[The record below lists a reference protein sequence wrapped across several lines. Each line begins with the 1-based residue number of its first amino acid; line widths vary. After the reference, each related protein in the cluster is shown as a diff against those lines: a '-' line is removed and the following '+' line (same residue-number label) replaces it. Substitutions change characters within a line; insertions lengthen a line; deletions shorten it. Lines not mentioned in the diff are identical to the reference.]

1 MLISSP
7 AIYGQ
12 WSERSRLQIVAS
24 ESSTIHRGFVASRKI
39 ESGAGVAEGKK
50 TAPNLKHD
58 SNKVFQDDTV
68 PVFSKGQFRTLFS
81 RVFRVKRIPGS
92 PPNPSTSNFSL
103 LLRRLVFAV
112 ACVFVYVLLDRTTV
126 YLQIWPSISAWY
138 PPVGLSV
145 ALIVGLGLGILP
157 ALVVAGYLAGVINY
171 HQSVTS
177 LPFLLINPLIPLIYG
192 SASLYLRRKL
202 TNNYRIRSIR
212 DVNNILGVTL
222 LASLAS
228 ATGGTA
234 ILVWSGE
241 IASSD
246 YTQAAFNWWIGD
258 AVALS
263 SITPFLLEFVIP
275 WSRRYLGCSGAEE
288 PALSAKNWAW
298 SRQEILESSGFIA
311 SLAFLI
317 YLAFGNSFARSA
329 HLFYLFF
336 LPLIWIAMRRGIRGV
351 VVALILVDSSL
362 AIMMRLAHQGMEDLA
377 VLQFLM
383 LILAL
388 TALILGAIIG
398 ERKKAEQTLA
408 DEEERIRLILESTA
422 EGIYGIDRDGF
433 CTFINPA
440 ALRILGFSSR
450 SQVLGQNFH
459 TLCHHSRADGTQ
471 FPVEDCG
478 IIQTFP
484 SGKGFHADDEVFWR
498 SDGSSFPVEYWSH
511 PLLRNGQAI
520 GSVVTFL
527 DISQRRSYERA
538 IRESEQ
544 KFRAVFEGAEFG
556 IAVSELKG
564 DRVTVNPAY
573 RHMLGCT
580 ADEMR
585 SLSIFDK
592 LTHPDDVESD
602 MNAFKRLAAG
612 ELDHLHLDKRYLLRD
627 GRLVWANVKLS
638 LVRDAAGTP
647 QYILGLAADITERKR
662 TEEELRASERHL
674 RAFIEY
680 APVAVAMFDREIRYL
695 AASRCWITDY
705 GFGHSDLTGICLY
718 DLIPN
723 LPEKW
728 RESHRRG
735 LAGEKQHLGEDV
747 WIRADGAEQWVSSS
761 VYPWS
766 DPQGNVGGII
776 ISAEDISQRK
786 LNEQLL
792 HDAKLAAET
801 ANAAK
806 STFLA
811 NMSHEIRTPLNGILG
826 MTELVLDTQLTEAQR
841 ENLSLVRFSADSLLS
856 IINDILDFSKIEAGK
871 LDIELIPFQFRGS
884 LRQILKTCAIR
895 AQQKGLQFSFNAPAD
910 VPDSLIGDPGRL
922 RQVLLNLIGNA
933 IKFTERGQ
941 ILVAVAA
948 AFPVKGRVLLH
959 FGVKD
964 TGIGITPETQEKIFA
979 AFSQADGSMARKYGG
994 TGLGLAICL
1003 RLVQMMGGQI
1013 WVESVPQKG
1022 SVFHFTLDLALAE
1035 ESAVPLSGKREP
1047 GEVALQTQPPLS
1059 TLDAFTGSGCRVL
1072 LVEDNAVNRTLAQ
1085 RLLQKRGFT
1094 VSIAVDGKQA
1104 IAAMQRAEFDL
1115 VLMDIQMPEM
1125 DGFEATTEI
1134 RKREKTTGART
1145 PIIALTAHALK
1156 EDRERCLSAGMDAY
1170 ITKPIRPAELF
1181 SVMQNVLESSAARD
1195 ASTPHTPV
1203 PSSR

>member
-1 MLISSP
+1 MLISSS

-12 WSERSRLQIVAS
+12 WSELSSPQIAAL
-24 ESSTIHRGFVASRKI
+24 ESSTFYRGFVARRKI
-39 ESGAGVAEGKK
+39 ESRAGVEEGKE
-50 TAPNLKHD
+50 TAPNMEHD
-58 SNKVFQDDTV
+58 SNKVFQHGAIGST
-68 PVFSKGQFRTLFS
+68 PPTLASFMSRHFPTFAIPKPPLSFS
-81 RVFRVKRIPGS
+81 RSVPIFY
-92 PPNPSTSNFSL
+92 
-103 LLRRLVFAV
+103 LRRLLFSVVFIII
-112 ACVFVYVLLDRTTV
+112 YGLLDRTTV

-145 ALIVGLGLGILP
+145 ALLVGLGP
-157 ALVVAGYLAGVINY
+157 AIIPVIVIAGYLAGYLNY
-171 HQSVTS
+171 HQNVSS
-177 LPFLLINPLIPLIYG
+177 LPFLLTNPLLPIIYG
-192 SASLYLRRKL
+192 TASLYLRRKL
-202 TNNYRIRSIR
+202 TGNYRIRSTS
-212 DVNNILGVTL
+212 DVTVILGVSL
-222 LASLAS
+222 LASLAA
-228 ATGGTA
+228 ATSGTA

-241 IASSD
+241 IPAVN
-246 YTQAAFNWWIGD
+246 YVQAAFNWWIGD

-263 SITPFLLEFVIP
+263 SLTPFLLEFVVP
-275 WSRRYLGCSGAEE
+275 WCRRYLGFAGAEE
-288 PALSAKNWAW
+288 SALAAKNWAW
-298 SRQEILESSGFIA
+298 TRAEILESFGFLA

-317 YLAFGNSFARSA
+317 YLAFGNTFARSA

-336 LPLIWIAMRRGIRGV
+336 LPVIWIAIRRGLRGV
-351 VVALILVDSSL
+351 VVALILLDSSL
-362 AIMMRLAHQGMEDLA
+362 AIMMRMTHQGMEDLA

-383 LILAL
+383 LILAF

-398 ERKKAEQTLA
+398 ERKKVEQRLA

-422 EGIYGIDRDGF
+422 EGIYGTDTHGV
-433 CTFINPA
+433 CTFVNQA

-450 SQVLGQNFH
+450 DQVLGLNAHLLF
-459 TLCHHSRADGTQ
+459 HHSHADGTS
-471 FPVEDCG
+471 FPMQECSIVN
-478 IIQTFP
+478 TFR
-484 SGKGFHADDEVFWR
+484 SGKGTHSDDEVFWR
-498 SDGSSFPVEYWSH
+498 RDGTSFPVEYWSH
-511 PLLRNGQAI
+511 PLLRGGQPI
-520 GSVVTFL
+520 GTVITFL

-580 ADEMR
+580 ADEMS

-602 MNAFKRLAAG
+602 MNSFKRLAGG

-638 LVRDAAGTP
+638 LVRDAAGIP

-662 TEEELRASERHL
+662 AEEELRASERQL
-674 RAFIEY
+674 RAFIED
-680 APVAVAMFDREIRYL
+680 APVCVAMFDREIRYL
-695 AASRCWITDY
+695 AASRRWITDY
-705 GFGHSDLTGICLY
+705 GFGHSDLTGLCLY

-728 RESHRRG
+728 RDSHRRS

-841 ENLSLVRFSADSLLS
+841 ENLSLVHFSADSLLS

-871 LDIELIPFQFRGS
+871 LDIELIPFQLRGS
-884 LRQILKTCAIR
+884 LQQILKTCAIR
-895 AQQKGLQFSFNAPAD
+895 AQHKGLQFSFNAPTD

-964 TGIGITPETQEKIFA
+964 TGIGIPTETQEKIFA
-979 AFSQADGSMARKYGG
+979 AFSQADGSMARRYGG
-994 TGLGLAICL
+994 TGLGLAICV
-1003 RLVQMMGGQI
+1003 RLVGMMGGRI

-1022 SVFHFTLDLALAE
+1022 SIFHFTLDLALAAKE
-1035 ESAVPLSGKREP
+1035 TIATGDQLGLQGAASQTSSPLAASPETFAGN
-1047 GEVALQTQPPLS
+1047 
-1059 TLDAFTGSGCRVL
+1059 GCRVL

-1085 RLLQKRGFT
+1085 HLLEKRGFE

-1104 IAAMQRAEFDL
+1104 IAATQNAEFDL
-1115 VLMDIQMPEM
+1115 ILMDIQMPEM
-1125 DGFEATTEI
+1125 DGFQATAEI
-1134 RKREKTTGART
+1134 RKCEKLTSRRT

-1170 ITKPIRPAELF
+1170 VTKPIRPAELF
-1181 SVMQNVLESSAARD
+1181 QVIQNLLQPYPAGD
-1195 ASTPHTPV
+1195 ASTLLTPV
-1203 PSSR
+1203 PSAR

>member
-1 MLISSP
+1 MGPSSTRRSVSQMLTYSS
-7 AIYGQ
+7 AIYGH
-12 WSERSRLQIVAS
+12 WSELSSPHLAAL
-24 ESSTIHRGFVASRKI
+24 ESSTTYRGFVARRKI
-39 ESGAGVAEGKK
+39 DSGAIVAEGKR
-50 TAPNLKHD
+50 TAPNLKHV
-58 SNKVFQDDTV
+58 SNKVFQDGAVSASSRGT
-68 PVFSKGQFRTLFS
+68 FRTLFS
-81 RVFRVKRIPGS
+81 RIFRAHPIPGS
-92 PPNPSTSNFSL
+92 HPNPSTGNFSRYF
-103 LLRRLVFAV
+103 RRLVFAA
-112 ACVFVYVLLDRTTV
+112 ACLFIYVLLDRTTV

-138 PPVGLSV
+138 PPVGFSV
-145 ALIVGLGLGILP
+145 ALIVGLGVGIIPVLI
-157 ALVVAGYLAGVINY
+157 VAGCLAGIINY

-202 TNNYRIRSIR
+202 TSKYRIRSIR
-212 DVNNILGVTL
+212 DVNNVLGVTL

-234 ILVWSGE
+234 VLVWSGE
-241 IASSD
+241 IPSID
-246 YTQAAFNWWIGD
+246 YAQAAFSWWIGD

-263 SITPFLLEFVIP
+263 SLTPFLLEFVIP
-275 WSRRYLGCSGAEE
+275 WCRRYLGFA
-288 PALSAKNWAW
+288 SAQESAPTEKNWPS
-298 SRQEILESSGFIA
+298 SRAEILESLGFLA
-311 SLAFLI
+311 SLAFLV

-336 LPLIWIAMRRGIRGV
+336 LPLIWIAIRRGLPGV

-422 EGIYGIDRDGF
+422 EGIYGVDRDGF

-459 TLCHHSRADGTQ
+459 TLCHHTRADGTQ
-471 FPVEDCG
+471 FPAEDCG
-478 IIQTFP
+478 IIQAFRF
-484 SGKGFHADDEVFWR
+484 GEGFHADDEVFWR
-498 SDGSSFPVEYWSH
+498 RDGASFPVEYWAH
-511 PLLRNGQAI
+511 PLSRSGQAI

-527 DISQRRSYERA
+527 DISQRRSFELA
-538 IRESEQ
+538 LRESEQ

-564 DRVTVNPAY
+564 DRLTVNPAY
-573 RHMLGCT
+573 RRMLDCT

-602 MNAFKRLAAG
+602 LNSFKRLAGG
-612 ELDHLHLDKRYLLRD
+612 ELDHLHLDKRYLLRN
-627 GRLVWANVKLS
+627 GRLVWAKVELS
-638 LVRDAAGTP
+638 LLRDGAGKP

-695 AASRCWITDY
+695 AASHRWITDY

-766 DPQGNVGGII
+766 DTQGNVGGII
-776 ISAEDISQRK
+776 ISAEDISPPK
-786 LNEQLL
+786 PPTL
-792 HDAKLAAET
+792 
-801 ANAAK
+801 
-806 STFLA
+806 
-811 NMSHEIRTPLNGILG
+811 P
-826 MTELVLDTQLTEAQR
+826 
-841 ENLSLVRFSADSLLS
+841 
-856 IINDILDFSKIEAGK
+856 
-871 LDIELIPFQFRGS
+871 
-884 LRQILKTCAIR
+884 R
-895 AQQKGLQFSFNAPAD
+895 AHSWP
-910 VPDSLIGDPGRL
+910 
-922 RQVLLNLIGNA
+922 
-933 IKFTERGQ
+933 T
-941 ILVAVAA
+941 
-948 AFPVKGRVLLH
+948 
-959 FGVKD
+959 
-964 TGIGITPETQEKIFA
+964 
-979 AFSQADGSMARKYGG
+979 
-994 TGLGLAICL
+994 
-1003 RLVQMMGGQI
+1003 
-1013 WVESVPQKG
+1013 
-1022 SVFHFTLDLALAE
+1022 
-1035 ESAVPLSGKREP
+1035 
-1047 GEVALQTQPPLS
+1047 
-1059 TLDAFTGSGCRVL
+1059 
-1072 LVEDNAVNRTLAQ
+1072 
-1085 RLLQKRGFT
+1085 
-1094 VSIAVDGKQA
+1094 
-1104 IAAMQRAEFDL
+1104 
-1115 VLMDIQMPEM
+1115 
-1125 DGFEATTEI
+1125 
-1134 RKREKTTGART
+1134 
-1145 PIIALTAHALK
+1145 
-1156 EDRERCLSAGMDAY
+1156 
-1170 ITKPIRPAELF
+1170 
-1181 SVMQNVLESSAARD
+1181 
-1195 ASTPHTPV
+1195 
-1203 PSSR
+1203 